1 MSIFACW
8 TKATIRTKSVATVST
23 LYIILFDLTHD
34 GPSGI
39 MLNGRGIERQTLPD
53 LKDRRSLMEAEANG
67 GCPGLR
73 NERR

>member
-8 TKATIRTKSVATVST
+8 TKAAIRTNPVATVST
-23 LYIILFDLTHD
+23 LYIILSDLTDD

-39 MLNGRGIERQTLPD
+39 MLCGRGIERQTLPD
-53 LKDRRSLMEAEANG
+53 VKDRRSLIEAETNG